1 MNEAKRWDESH
12 SYEVTSM
19 HFPFVASLVG
29 IFLLG
34 IVPGQAGTLENE
46 PINVQPSVK
55 TTTPWEIKVSG
66 PGWLAGVNGTIGSHG
81 VTTHVDMGF
90 VDIIKRTNFIAALE
104 ADVRRGRLGAYGGFL
119 YLDAQ
124 ASTGRSGLINKI
136 DLGLQEYLGE
146 FGLSYRVLQAPQGW
160 FEILAGFRSVYLG
173 DQTTLQANQAN
184 IDAASTELVNRFAQ
198 QVVTPGSN
206 LNTLIRQTIDDRLSS
221 LAGRNPPLPIPP
233 LAGRLTRRDTRI
245 GPRSNREPPTG
256 AISGYSSGSSRQSES
271 VKSRTRQRDF
281 YSSNEPPER
290 ELFSL

>member
-1 MNEAKRWDESH
+1 
-12 SYEVTSM
+12 M

-81 VTTHVDMGF
+81 VTTHVDIGF

-198 QVVTPGSN
+198 QVVTPGS
-206 LNTLIRQTIDDRLSS
+206 TLSS
-221 LAGRNPPLPIPP
+221 GKPSTL
-233 LAGRLTRRDTRI
+233 
-245 GPRSNREPPTG
+245 
-256 AISGYSSGSSRQSES
+256 GS
-271 VKSRTRQRDF
+271 VH
-281 YSSNEPPER
+281 
-290 ELFSL
+290 